1 MIELI
6 ASQMAN
12 ALRKC
17 GGTIVCDG
25 CPYQSLGAPK
35 CIQQMQKDAAAM
47 IEGQKTVLEQ
57 QTQMI
62 AKLRA
67 DISNL

>member
-1 MIELI
+1 MIELT
-6 ASQMAN
+6 AHQLSD

-17 GGTIVCDG
+17 GGTTVCDG
-25 CPYQSLGAPK
+25 CPYHDLATPK
-35 CIQQMQKDAAAM
+35 CIQQMQQDAAAM
-47 IEGQKTVLEQ
+47 IDGQATVLEQ

-67 DISNL
+67 YISNQ

>member
-1 MIELI
+1 MIELT
-6 ASQMAN
+6 ADQMAN

-25 CPYQSLGAPK
+25 CPYQRLGTAK
-35 CIQQMQKDAAAM
+35 CIQQMQQDAAVL

>member
-1 MIELI
+1 MIELT
-6 ASQMAN
+6 AAQMAN

-25 CPYQSLGAPK
+25 CPYQSLGTAK
-35 CIQQMQKDAAAM
+35 CIQQMQQDAAAM
-47 IEGQKTVLEQ
+47 IDGQATVLEQ
-57 QTQMI
+57 QAQML

-67 DISNL
+67 YISNQ